1 MRESLTASLAADGFG
16 QSVTKK
22 ENESLSEKNRY
33 LMEENEKLKRLIL
46 QREEISKQ
54 VNQIK
59 CNLFDY
65 IAACLYYDKSYS
77 PLNVFKRAK
86 SFQIPVPN
94 ALYAFLNPSYP
105 SPLLYLAFHLH
116 LCSIHEITIPLFIS

>member
-1 MRESLTASLAADGFG
+1 
-16 QSVTKK
+16 
-22 ENESLSEKNRY
+22 
-33 LMEENEKLKRLIL
+33 MEENEKLKRLIL

-105 SPLLYLAFHLH
+105 SPLLYLAFHLQC
-116 LCSIHEITIPLFIS
+116 LQNKTWEMSKYLIKSVSIRL